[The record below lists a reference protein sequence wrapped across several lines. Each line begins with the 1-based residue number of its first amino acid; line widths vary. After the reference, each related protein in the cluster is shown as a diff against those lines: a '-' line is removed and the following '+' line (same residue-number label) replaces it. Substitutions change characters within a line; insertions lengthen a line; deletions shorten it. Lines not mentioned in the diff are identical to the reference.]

1 MSMTRR
7 HAASAGPSAAAT
19 IVASDGSSPSARSRG
34 EGVVWHATSAAQ
46 ITTLPYEDTL
56 SLYQIGAKVDGMAT
70 INDARLREI
79 LTGSPTVA
87 VLGVHKQP
95 EKAAFYVPEYLHD
108 EGYRVIGV
116 NPEFCSETLFG
127 EKVRATLS
135 EIGEPVDLVDVF
147 RRPELIPTHIE
158 DILAMTPRPKVVW
171 FQLGIKNDEAAKVLE
186 DAGIVV
192 IQNRCTLA
200 DHQRLGLG
208 APVKK

>member
-1 MSMTRR
+1 
-7 HAASAGPSAAAT
+7 
-19 IVASDGSSPSARSRG
+19 
-34 EGVVWHATSAAQ
+34 
-46 ITTLPYEDTL
+46 
-56 SLYQIGAKVDGMAT
+56 MAT

-87 VLGVHKQP
+87 VLGVHKLP
-95 EKAAFYVPEYLHD
+95 EKAAYYVPEYLHD

-116 NPEFCSETLFG
+116 NPEFTTETLFG

-135 EIGEPVDLVDVF
+135 EIREPIDLVDVF
-147 RRPELIPTHIE
+147 RKPEHIPQHVE

-186 DAGIVV
+186 DAGILV

-208 APVKK
+208 APLKR

>member
-1 MSMTRR
+1 ML
-7 HAASAGPSAAAT
+7 GK
-19 IVASDGSSPSARSRG
+19 VA
-34 EGVVWHATSAAQ
+34 V
-46 ITTLPYEDTL
+46 
-56 SLYQIGAKVDGMAT
+56 MAT

-95 EKAAFYVPEYLHD
+95 EKAAYYVPEYLHD

-116 NPEFCSETLFG
+116 NPEFTAETLFG
-127 EKVRATLS
+127 EQVRATLS
-135 EIGEPVDLVDVF
+135 EIKEPIDLVDVF
-147 RRPELIPTHIE
+147 RRPEHIPQHID
-158 DILAMTPRPKVVW
+158 DILAMQPRPKVVW

-192 IQNRCTLA
+192 VQNRCTLA

-208 APVKK
+208 APLKR

>member
-1 MSMTRR
+1 
-7 HAASAGPSAAAT
+7 
-19 IVASDGSSPSARSRG
+19 
-34 EGVVWHATSAAQ
+34 
-46 ITTLPYEDTL
+46 
-56 SLYQIGAKVDGMAT
+56 MAT

-95 EKAAFYVPEYLHD
+95 EKAAYYVPEYLHD

-116 NPEFCSETLFG
+116 NPEFTTETLFG

-135 EIGEPVDLVDVF
+135 EIKEPIDLVDVF
-147 RRPELIPTHIE
+147 RRPEHIPHHIE

-186 DAGIVV
+186 DAGIIVV
-192 IQNRCTLA
+192 QNRCTLA

-208 APVKK
+208 APLKR

>member
-1 MSMTRR
+1 
-7 HAASAGPSAAAT
+7 
-19 IVASDGSSPSARSRG
+19 
-34 EGVVWHATSAAQ
+34 
-46 ITTLPYEDTL
+46 
-56 SLYQIGAKVDGMAT
+56 MAT

-95 EKAAFYVPEYLHD
+95 EKAAYYVPEYLHD

-116 NPEFCSETLFG
+116 NPEFTTETLFG

-135 EIGEPVDLVDVF
+135 EIHEPIDLVDVF
-147 RRPELIPTHIE
+147 RRPEHIPEHIQ
-158 DILAMTPRPKVVW
+158 DILAMEPRPKVVW

-186 DAGIVV
+186 DNGILV

-208 APVKK
+208 APLKR